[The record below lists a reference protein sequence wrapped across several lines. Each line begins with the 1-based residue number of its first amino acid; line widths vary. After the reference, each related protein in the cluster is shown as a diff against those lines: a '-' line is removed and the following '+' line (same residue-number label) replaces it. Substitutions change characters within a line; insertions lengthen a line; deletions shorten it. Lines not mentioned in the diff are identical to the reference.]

1 MNTKLRVAVI
11 GAGRLGSLHAQKLAA
26 FDDVQLVAVVDP
38 VAEQRDRLAAAL
50 GVRAVADHHEVLPEI
65 DAAVIAAPT
74 RLHYRLAM
82 DCLAQGV
89 HVFVEKP
96 LCTSVA
102 EADSLLAAA
111 HNNDR
116 IVQVGHIERF
126 NPAFEAAAAHV
137 RNPRFIEAVRTG
149 GYSFRCLDV
158 GVVLDL
164 MIHDIE
170 LVLSLVCSPIKR
182 VDALGLSVF
191 GGDEDL
197 AHARLEFHC
206 GCVAVLSASRVSYD
220 TARRMKLW
228 SLRAYASVDFAARTA
243 TLIRPSEALLKRQF
257 DVRSLTPSQVE
268 YYREHLLEEH
278 LPRQRLS
285 FAQADPLALELRD
298 FVDSIRTNRQPR
310 VSGYVGRHALAVAEQ
325 VMARINT
332 HIWDQRGDGL
342 IGPLALPLRRT
353 VPAPHLAIPTAAQPM
368 TSPATTSGR

>member
-1 MNTKLRVAVI
+1 MSKKLRIAVI

-26 FDDVQLVAVVDP
+26 FDDVQLAAVVDP
-38 VAEQRDRLAAAL
+38 VPEARHRLASAL
-50 GVRAVADHHEVLPEI
+50 GVRAAADHHEVLSQI

-74 RLHYRLAM
+74 RLHHRLAL

-102 EADSLLAAA
+102 EADNLLVTAQ
-111 HNNDR
+111 DSGL

-126 NPAFEAAAAHV
+126 NPAFQAAAAHV
-137 RNPRFIEAVRTG
+137 RNPKFIEAVRTG
-149 GYSFRCLDV
+149 GYTFRCLDV

-170 LVLSLVCSPIKR
+170 LVLSLVNSPVKR

-197 AHARLEFHC
+197 AHARLEFHG

-243 TLIRPSEALLKRQF
+243 TLIRPSEALLSRRF
-257 DVRSLTPSQVE
+257 DIGALTPSQIE
-268 YYREHLLEEH
+268 YYRQRLLEEH

-285 FAQADPLALELRD
+285 FAEADPLALELRD
-298 FVDSIRTNRQPR
+298 FVDSIRTGGQPR
-310 VSGYVGRHALAVAEQ
+310 VGGWAGRQALAVAEQ
-325 VMARINT
+325 VLASINT
-332 HIWDQRGDGL
+332 HIWDERGEGL
-342 IGPLALPLRRT
+342 IGPLALPLRRA
-353 VPAPHLAIPTAAQPM
+353 VPAPHFPIPAAAQAIGPQ
-368 TSPATTSGR
+368 AVAGGR